1 MNSKWIIEPIDE
13 DGVLGWNI
21 VDSYSNEPE
30 GYDSVAIVLA
40 NNNIEESK
48 SNAALIS
55 TAPELLVACK
65 RALTYLDKN
74 LPLYQELE
82 YLVNKADGLEG
93 DIESLSYFDN
103 MSDMYKESVLN
114 LDFEQNKCSFVTNAQ
129 MSDLFSFHNF
139 GGGTGLIVLNI
150 SGDFMYDEN
159 FDDAFL
165 RYPIGHLIS
174 KKVYDDFI
182 VFMTNKYENLKA
194 FMTAFEAQN
203 NDVSLRSFLLDMFY
217 DEFAPKYHR
226 QMTLKNYLETYAL
239 MLDSD
244 ELYMDFNLPKFLEN
258 CPYTMH
264 SDIEVSYHE
273 QKVSGIILYREK
285 EDKFFVYNQ
294 EQKSATFFMI
304 PNVDEE
310 TEVTILEFIDLIQT

>member
-1 MNSKWIIEPIDE
+1 MRSKWTIEPIDE
-13 DGVLGWNI
+13 DDVIGWNI
-21 VDSYSNEPE
+21 IDNYSDAPE
-30 GYDSVAIVLA
+30 GYDSVAVVLI
-40 NNNIEESK
+40 NNDIEDSK

-74 LPLYQELE
+74 LPLYEEIE

-93 DIESLSYFDN
+93 DINSLSYFDD
-103 MSDMYKESVLN
+103 MSDIYKESVLN

-129 MSDLFSFHNF
+129 MSELFSFHNF
-139 GGGTGLIVLNI
+139 GDEIGLILLNI

-194 FMTAFEAQN
+194 FMTDFESQD
-203 NDVSLRSFLLDMFY
+203 NDVSLRSFLLDMFF
-217 DEFAPKYHR
+217 DEFAYKYNR
-226 QMTLKNYLETYAL
+226 KMTLKSYLETYPL
-239 MLDSD
+239 MLDSE
-244 ELYMDFNLPKFLEN
+244 ELYMDLNLPKFLEN
-258 CPYTMH
+258 CPYAMH
-264 SDIEVSYHE
+264 SDIEVSYNE
-273 QKVSGIILYREK
+273 QKVTGIILYREK

-294 EQKSATFFMI
+294 EQKSAAFFMI
-304 PNVDEE
+304 PNLPEE
-310 TEVTILEFIDLIQT
+310 KEIATVEFIDLIQT